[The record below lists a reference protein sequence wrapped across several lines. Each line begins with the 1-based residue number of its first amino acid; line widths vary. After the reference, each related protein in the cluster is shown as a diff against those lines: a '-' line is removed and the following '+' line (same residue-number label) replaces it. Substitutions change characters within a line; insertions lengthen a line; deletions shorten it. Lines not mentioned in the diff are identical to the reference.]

1 MLEVDATHALADLGM
16 MLANIQN
23 PEPVMQQIGEFEAE
37 AAVFRIMVTKESPD
51 GEPWQ
56 MWSGRTRKERVAKG
70 NEDLGILWDT
80 GRLMSSIHAV
90 TGAQSVEIGT
100 EVDYA
105 SDLQMGT
112 DHMAA
117 RPFLGW
123 DAEKFPEYEQIMATF
138 IEVGK

>member
-1 MLEVDATHALADLGM
+1 MKM
-16 MLANIQN
+16 ILANMKRTD
-23 PEPVMQQIGEFEAE
+23 PVMQQIGEMETE
-37 AAVFRIMVTKESPD
+37 AAVFRIMVSKESPD

-70 NEDLGILWDT
+70 NEDIGILWDT

-90 TGAQSVEIGT
+90 TGAGFVEVGT
-100 EVDYA
+100 EVPYA
-105 SDLQMGT
+105 SDLQTGT

-123 DAEKFPEYEQIMATF
+123 DPHKFPEYEQIMATF